1 MTTMRAKLK
10 VTNVEGILVG
20 EEKSS
25 ENLAFT
31 AVCKNDY
38 DESGLDENNTFSKF
52 TPSADLKMSVS
63 NPALFDKFA
72 VGDEVYVDFTKV

>member
-25 ENLAFT
+25 ENLTFT
-31 AVCKNDY
+31 AVCKSDY

-52 TPSADLKMSVS
+52 TPSADLKMSVN

>member
-1 MTTMRAKLK
+1 MRAKLK
-10 VTNVEGILVG
+10 VTNVGSTLVG

-25 ENLAFT
+25 ENLTFA
-31 AVCKNDY
+31 AVCKDSY

-52 TPSADLKMSVS
+52 TPSADVKMTVT

-72 VGDEVYVDFTKV
+72 VGDEIYADFTKV